1 MAWVPRRK
9 RRIVVAMAA
18 GAATLTAQE
27 EHDDE
32 DVTRTCLCSAGAGF
46 RAAVR
51 ASLVAGQPCATGHG
65 EGHGDGLHVGQ
76 PAPDDQLEVR
86 TNDGK
91 MEKWLVGGPAV
102 TRMEANGWTRTTVKP
117 GDVITG
123 IGYQFSDGQ
132 KIIRLERVVLAD
144 GKEMLLYGR

>member
-1 MAWVPRRK
+1 MRPVCYPSPLNSALQEAHSGAMIKTSLGLVS
-9 RRIVVAMAA
+9 VV
-18 GAATLTAQE
+18 L
-27 EHDDE
+27 
-32 DVTRTCLCSAGAGF
+32 
-46 RAAVR
+46 
-51 ASLVAGQPCATGHG
+51 SLVSVPLAAHHSWP
-65 EGHGDGLHVGQ
+65 VSR
-76 PAPDDQLEVR
+76 DQLVTVKGTVTEFMWGNPHPMITIEVR

-132 KIIRLERVVLAD
+132 KIVRLEKVVLAD